1 MAASRDLRE
10 MYLNKFMLHKKNTF
24 IRQSSLREH
33 VGWTAAF

>member
-24 IRQSSLREH
+24 IRQTSLRKH
-33 VGWTAAF
+33 VGWIAAF